1 MSIVATRID
10 GRLIHGQVVN
20 LWVPKLNISRI
31 MVIDNETADSAVEK
45 SALKLATPSGVK
57 LSVLPVEKAANNILK
72 GRYDS
77 QRVLIVVKKP
87 RYLVRLLELGV
98 PIQEVNV
105 GNMSQSDKTKSITKS
120 INVTEEDIEDFK
132 QLDQNG
138 VKLFS
143 QMVPSDNSQDFM
155 SLLKVN
161 Q

>member
-20 LWVPKLNISRI
+20 VWVPKLNISRI